1 MAPFADDVNIP
12 QFSSDLACEAAQ
24 IKSATLKN
32 WISRTP
38 SAVLVGDEERIPAGQ
53 QRASYRFTLRRVLQ
67 LAITAELVRLNI
79 PPREASL
86 FAAGF
91 TDFEDGGSSNS
102 PTRKRG
108 ELYRKHYTLMII
120 SAETPHASIEN
131 VKAEEVWRV
140 IMRKGIGA
148 PRPTSAIVIN
158 INEIDARVRMS
169 LGLPILAREGVR

>member
-1 MAPFADDVNIP
+1 MAAILDDVNIP

-24 IKSATLKN
+24 IKPSTLKN

-38 SAVLVGDEERIPAGQ
+38 SAVLVGDEERVPTGQ

-86 FAAGF
+86 FAAQF
-91 TDFEDGGSSNS
+91 TDLEEGNLPSR
-102 PTRKRG
+102 PTRKMG

-120 SAETPHASIEN
+120 SAEAPHAFIEN
-131 VKAEEVWRV
+131 VKADEVWRV
-140 IMRKGIGA
+140 IMRKGPGA
-148 PRPTSAIVIN
+148 SRPTSAIVIN
-158 INEIDARVRMS
+158 LNEIDARVRMT